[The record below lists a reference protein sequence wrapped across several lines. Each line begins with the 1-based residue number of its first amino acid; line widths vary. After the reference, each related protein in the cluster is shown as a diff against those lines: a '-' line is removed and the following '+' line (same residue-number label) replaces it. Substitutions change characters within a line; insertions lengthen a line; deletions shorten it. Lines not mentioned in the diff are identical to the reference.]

1 MKPFTERR
9 KRIAKALPLRYEIL
23 LIGAGEP
30 VPLPEASDQTYPF
43 RAHSEYYYLTGID
56 RPGGVLA
63 FDPRQPFSKREVS
76 FVPDLTAAERI
87 WEGRTEVVGTSL
99 SRLEAWLGSRRDR
112 PIVNV
117 GARSHVSAERTL
129 ETTRLVGYIIL
140 FAALAFSPDR
150 TRMYAVY
157 ARTRFPQLG

>member
-9 KRIAKALPLRYEIL
+9 KRIAKALPLRDEIL

-63 FDPRQPFSKREVS
+63 FDPK
-76 FVPDLTAAERI
+76 
-87 WEGRTEVVGTSL
+87 
-99 SRLEAWLGSRRDR
+99 
-112 PIVNV
+112 
-117 GARSHVSAERTL
+117 
-129 ETTRLVGYIIL
+129 
-140 FAALAFSPDR
+140 AALFEK
-150 TRMYAVY
+150 
-157 ARTRFPQLG
+157 LGFFCAGLDCGR